1 MKAYINIF
9 LTLVMPLSIVFA
21 AIAIVYFSMSFDFSK
36 AIKLGI
42 LAGVLS
48 SVAFSFIMAFII
60 LIARVLR
67 QYQFKKQIKKET
79 YKKMDIPIKQ
89 DPTLYEKKSQSTK
102 TSAKPKPSINHDTVV
117 ETFML
122 LMDKDI
128 AYEVALSAIRDE
140 NISDVLEKNEKKKE
154 KSIQLQ
160 TKEEEIHIKLS
171 SLTKHTTQVFI
182 SSTLNKDNIRKIITV
197 LKEKEHSFMQY

>member
-1 MKAYINIF
+1 
-9 LTLVMPLSIVFA
+9 MPLSIVFA

-36 AIKLGI
+36 SIKLGI

-48 SVAFSFIMAFII
+48 SVVFSLLMAFII
-60 LIARVLR
+60 LIARSLR
-67 QYQFKKQIKKET
+67 QYQFTRQIKTEQ

-89 DPTLYEKKSQSTK
+89 DPTLYEKKRQSTK
-102 TSAKPKPSINHDTVV
+102 INAEIKPSSPADTVV

-122 LMDKDI
+122 LMDQEI
-128 AYEVALSAIRDE
+128 AYEVALTAIKDK
-140 NISDVLEKNEKKKE
+140 NITDILKKNENKKE

-160 TKEEEIHIKLS
+160 TKEEEIHIKIS
-171 SLTKHTTQVFI
+171 SLTKHTTQVLI
-182 SSTLNKDNIRKIITV
+182 SSTLNKDNIRKIITI

>member
-1 MKAYINIF
+1 MRAYINIF

-36 AIKLGI
+36 SIKLGI

-60 LIARVLR
+60 LIARAIR
-67 QYQFKKQIKKET
+67 QYRFTKQIKTEK
-79 YKKMDIPIKQ
+79 YKKMDSPIKQ
-89 DPTLYEKKSQSTK
+89 DPTIYEKTESKKRIT
-102 TSAKPKPSINHDTVV
+102 PVKPSNSPASVV

-122 LMDKDI
+122 LMDKEI
-128 AYEVALSAIRDE
+128 AYEVSLNAIKDE
-140 NISDVLEKNEKKKE
+140 NIADILQKDEKE
-154 KSIQLQ
+154 KSIHIQ
-160 TKEEEIHIKLS
+160 TKDEEINIKIS
-171 SLTKHTTQVFI
+171 SLTKHTAQVLI
-182 SSTLNKDNIRKIITV
+182 SSTINKDNIRKIIAI